1 MTLSI
6 KEFILKQNLSIP
18 ATLNLILFIS
28 RFNCNVFPY
37 SWIFMQKLTVIIEN
51 KSCLFILEV
60 LLNTKPFLIYFQ
72 SLKYAQFD
80 KLEAS
85 YYKNSL
91 NIYII
96 LNSDFM
102 VIYSKNKYLSIFV
115 YKININN
122 YL

>member
-1 MTLSI
+1 MKI
-6 KEFILKQNLSIP
+6 NL
-18 ATLNLILFIS
+18 
-28 RFNCNVFPY
+28 
-37 SWIFMQKLTVIIEN
+37 
-51 KSCLFILEV
+51 CLFILEI
-60 LLNTKPFLIYFQ
+60 LLNTKPFLIYFH

-102 VIYSKNKYLSIFV
+102 VIYSKNKYLSIFG

-122 YL
+122 